1 MDIQALGM
9 LSNITAIEQKQNV
22 NTIEGDINVEKDFYG
37 TLREQQIN
45 CVKEDIYNK
54 FHIDVGAANG
64 YFECYIPS
72 DVLYKMN
79 TDTALRQKVYDM
91 LADYSSDKFKLTM
104 QTLNPP
110 VKKCTLVFDDN
121 GEIVATLE
129 PDVGGEKAI
138 SERSKNTE
146 KVRIMNASDIKSLL
160 QNDMQDMIK
169 KIEVQGVMAMEYKKK
184 SIYK

>member
-9 LSNITAIEQKQNV
+9 LSNITAIVQKQNV

-121 GEIVATLE
+121 GEIVT
-129 PDVGGEKAI
+129 
-138 SERSKNTE
+138 ERSKNTE

-160 QNDMQDMIK
+160 QNDMQEMIK

>member
-9 LSNITAIEQKQNV
+9 LSNITAIVQKQNV

-79 TDTALRQKVYDM
+79 TALRQKVYDM

-104 QTLNPP
+104 RTLNPP

-160 QNDMQDMIK
+160 QNDMQEMIK

>member
-72 DVLYKMN
+72 DVLYRMN

-91 LADYSSDKFKLTM
+91 LAEYSSDKFKLTM

-110 VKKCTLVFDDN
+110 VKKMYTGF
-121 GEIVATLE
+121 
-129 PDVGGEKAI
+129 
-138 SERSKNTE
+138 
-146 KVRIMNASDIKSLL
+146 
-160 QNDMQDMIK
+160 
-169 KIEVQGVMAMEYKKK
+169 
-184 SIYK
+184 